1 MSDMFKKSSVNKQ
14 LGLFS
19 TPSNL
24 MCKRESKQYDDEL
37 EWHSQ
42 FFRNV
47 TCNIDEDVFRPL
59 YTERKFGAPT
69 KHIRQLVAMNIL
81 KEGAGCSDEQMFE
94 NCRYNLLWRKALGLL
109 NLEDECP
116 SEASYYLFR
125 GKICE
130 YEQRSERHVNLF
142 EECFKKLT
150 AAQVKAYKVS
160 GRVVRMDS
168 KLISSNIAWY
178 SRYQIIHET
187 LVKSTTEEDV
197 LRVKDQ
203 MIREHLIEFL
213 GEDAEKTVYRTDSE
227 TMGKRIL
234 DLGIVVYSLLQICAD
249 TEKMLLRRVFGE
261 QYDVDKD
268 GNVTLRD
275 KAKISATSV
284 QNPNDPDAAYRSKGG
299 KKVKGYSTN
308 ITETCDEDGKP
319 NLITDVQVKPAAAA
333 NGFVE
338 KAIGNTRE
346 VTVNK
351 VDKLHSDGA
360 YQSPGNRRLAADG
373 ENGFEFVANGI
384 QGKPARFDLNRRE
397 DGTLEVTDKNT
408 AEVLD
413 ATKVKEGKWK
423 IPVTDKN
430 GKKTYRYFD
439 DEAVKRCEVRR
450 QMDSIPWEERKK
462 RNNVE
467 ASIFQYCFHT
477 RNNKTRYRGLIKH
490 TLQAIARCAWINMR
504 RLFLFDVE
512 KALQIA

>member
-1 MSDMFKKSSVNKQ
+1 MFKKSSVNKQ

-47 TCNIDEDVFRPL
+47 TCNIDEEVFRPL

-130 YEQRSERHVNLF
+130 YEQKSEQHVNLF

-213 GEDAEKTVYRTDSE
+213 GEDAEKTVCRTDSE

-299 KKVKGYSTN
+299 KKVKCYSTN

-319 NLITDVQVKPAAAA
+319 NLITDVQVKPANAAD

-346 VTVNK
+346 VIVNK

>member
-1 MSDMFKKSSVNKQ
+1 MFKKSSVNKQ

-19 TPSNL
+19 TPSAL

-47 TCNIDEDVFRPL
+47 TCNIDEEVFRTL
-59 YTERKFGAPT
+59 QRTEFGAPT

-81 KEGAGCSDEQMFE
+81 KEGAGCSDEQMLE
-94 NCRYNLLWRKALGLL
+94 NCRYNLLWRKSLGLFSL
-109 NLEDECP
+109 DDECP
-116 SEASYYLFR
+116 SQASYYLFR

-130 YEQRSERHVNLF
+130 YERTSENHVNLF

-150 AAQVKAYKVS
+150 TAQVKTYKVS

-178 SRYQIIHET
+178 SRYEIIHET

-197 LRVKDQ
+197 MRVNDQ
-203 MIREHLIEFL
+203 MIRQHLIEFL
-213 GEDAEKTVYRTDSE
+213 GEDAEKTVYRIDSE
-227 TMGKRIL
+227 TMGKHL
-234 DLGIVVYSLLQICAD
+234 VALGIVIYNLLQVCSE

-261 QYDVDKD
+261 QYDVDKE

-275 KAKISATSV
+275 KALIPSTSV
-284 QNPNDPDAAYRSKGG
+284 QNPNDPDAAYRSKAG
-299 KKVKGYSTN
+299 KKVKGYSVN
-308 ITETCDEDGKP
+308 ITETCDEEHKP
-319 NLITDVQVKPAAAA
+319 NLITDVQVKGANAAD
-333 NGFVE
+333 NGYVK
-338 KAIGNTRE
+338 KALETTKE
-346 VTVNK
+346 VTGSK
-351 VDKLHSDGA
+351 VDKVHSDGA
-360 YQSPGNRRLAADG
+360 YQSCDNRELAADE

-384 QGKPARFDLNRRE
+384 QGKSTRFDLDKRE
-397 DGTLEVTDKNT
+397 DGTLEVTDKNI
-408 AEVLD
+408 AEVIE
-413 ATKVKEGKWK
+413 AIKVKDGKWK
-423 IPVTDKN
+423 IPVIDKN
-430 GKKTYRYFD
+430 GKNAYLYFD
-439 DEAVKRCEVRR
+439 DEAVKRNEDRR
-450 QMDSIPWEERKK
+450 QMESIPWEERKK

>member
-1 MSDMFKKSSVNKQ
+1 MFKKSSVNKQ

-19 TPSNL
+19 TPSTL

-47 TCNIDEDVFRPL
+47 TCNIDEEVFRPL
-59 YTERKFGAPT
+59 YTDKKFGRPT

-81 KEGAGCSDEQMFE
+81 KEGAGCSDMQLFE
-94 NCRYNLLWRKALGLL
+94 NCRYNLLWRKALGLFT
-109 NLEDECP
+109 LEDECP
-116 SEASYYLFR
+116 CDDAYYKFR
-125 GKICE
+125 GMICE
-130 YEQRSERHVNLF
+130 YEKTSKDHVNLF

-150 AAQVKAYKVS
+150 AAQVKTYKVS

-178 SRYQIIHET
+178 SRYEIIHET
-187 LVKSTTEEDV
+187 LVKSTTDEDIE
-197 LRVKDQ
+197 RVKDQ
-203 MIREHLIEFL
+203 MIRQHLIEFL

-227 TMGKRIL
+227 TMGKRLL
-234 DLGIVVYSLLQICAD
+234 DLGIVIYNLLQTCSD

-261 QYDVDKD
+261 QYEVDKD

-275 KAKISATSV
+275 KAKISSASV
-284 QNPNDPDAAYRSKGG
+284 QNPNDTDAAYRSKGG

-308 ITETCDEDGKP
+308 ITETCDEEGKP
-319 NLITDVQVKPAAAA
+319 SLITDVQVKPANAAD

-338 KAIGNTRE
+338 KALETTNE
-346 VTVNK
+346 VTGSK
-351 VDKLHSDGA
+351 VDKLHADGA
-360 YQSPGNRRLAADG
+360 YQSPDNRRLAADE

-384 QGKPARFDLNRRE
+384 QGKPTRFDLNKRE

-408 AEVLD
+408 AEVME
-413 ATKVKEGKWK
+413 AIKVKDGKWK
-423 IPVTDKN
+423 IPVTNKN
-430 GKKTYRYFD
+430 GKNTYRYFD
-439 DEAVKRCEVRR
+439 DEAVKRNEVRR
-450 QMDSIPWEERKK
+450 QMESIPWEERKK

>member
-1 MSDMFKKSSVNKQ
+1 MFKKSSVNKQ

>member
-1 MSDMFKKSSVNKQ
+1 MFQKSSVNRQ

-19 TPSNL
+19 TPSYL

-47 TCNIDEDVFRPL
+47 TCNIDEEVFRPL

-81 KEGAGCSDEQMFE
+81 KEGAGSSDEQMFE
-94 NCRYNLLWRKALGLL
+94 NCRYNLLWHKALGLL

-125 GKICE
+125 GKIWE
-130 YEQRSERHVNLF
+130 YEQKSEQHVNLF

-150 AAQVKAYKVS
+150 AVQVKACKVS

-187 LVKSTTEEDV
+187 FVKSTTEEDV

-213 GEDAEKTVYRTDSE
+213 GEDAENTVYRTDSE

-234 DLGIVVYSLLQICAD
+234 ELGIVVNSLLQICAD

-275 KAKISATSV
+275 KAKIFATSV

-299 KKVKGYSTN
+299 KKVKGYSAN

-319 NLITDVQVKPAAAA
+319 NLITDVQVKPANAAD
-333 NGFVE
+333 NGFVRRPLE
-338 KAIGNTRE
+338 I
-346 VTVNK
+346 
-351 VDKLHSDGA
+351 
-360 YQSPGNRRLAADG
+360 PGR
-373 ENGFEFVANGI
+373 
-384 QGKPARFDLNRRE
+384 
-397 DGTLEVTDKNT
+397 
-408 AEVLD
+408 
-413 ATKVKEGKWK
+413 
-423 IPVTDKN
+423 
-430 GKKTYRYFD
+430 
-439 DEAVKRCEVRR
+439 
-450 QMDSIPWEERKK
+450 
-462 RNNVE
+462 
-467 ASIFQYCFHT
+467 
-477 RNNKTRYRGLIKH
+477 
-490 TLQAIARCAWINMR
+490 
-504 RLFLFDVE
+504 
-512 KALQIA
+512 

>member
-1 MSDMFKKSSVNKQ
+1 MFKKSSVNKQ

-24 MCKRESKQYDDEL
+24 MCKRESKLYDDEL

-47 TCNIDEDVFRPL
+47 TCNIDEEVFRPL

-130 YEQRSERHVNLF
+130 YEQKSKQHVNLF

-203 MIREHLIEFL
+203 MIRGHLIEFL
-213 GEDAEKTVYRTDSE
+213 GEDAEKTMYRTDSE

-234 DLGIVVYSLLQICAD
+234 DLGIVVYSLLQIYAD

-261 QYDVDKD
+261 QYDVAKD

-275 KAKISATSV
+275 KARISATSV

-319 NLITDVQVKPAAAA
+319 NLITDVQVKPANAAD

-338 KAIGNTRE
+338 KAIGNTRK
-346 VTVNK
+346 VTGNK
-351 VDKLHSDGA
+351 VDKQHSDGA
-360 YQSPGNRRLAADG
+360 YQSPDNRMLAADG

-504 RLFLFDVE
+504 RLFLFDME
-512 KALQIA
+512 KALQMA

>member
-1 MSDMFKKSSVNKQ
+1 MFKKSSTNSQ
-14 LGLFS
+14 LGLFT
-19 TPSNL
+19 TPSSF

-47 TCNIDEDVFRPL
+47 TSQIDEEVFRPL
-59 YTERKFGAPT
+59 YTEKHFGAPT

-81 KEGAGCSDEQMFE
+81 KEGAGCADEQMFE
-94 NCRYNLLWRKALGLL
+94 NCRYNLLWRKALGLF
-109 NLEDECP
+109 NLDDECP
-116 SEASYYLFR
+116 SQAAYYLFR
-125 GKICE
+125 AKICE
-130 YEQRSERHVNLF
+130 YEQTSEKHENLF

-150 AAQVKAYKVS
+150 AAQVKTYKVS

-178 SRYQIIHET
+178 SRYGIIHAT
-187 LVKSTTEEDV
+187 LIKSSTIEDA
-197 LRVKDQ
+197 LKLKDQ
-203 MIREHLIEFL
+203 MIRQHFIDFF

-227 TMGKRIL
+227 TMGKRL
-234 DLGIVVYSLLQICAD
+234 VDLGIVIYNLLSSVSE
-249 TEKMLLRRVFGE
+249 TEMMLLRRVFGE

-275 KAKISATSV
+275 KARISSTSV
-284 QNPNDPDAAYRSKGG
+284 QNPNDTDAAYRSKGG

-308 ITETCDEDGKP
+308 ITETCDEENKP
-319 NLITDVQVKPAAAA
+319 SLITDVQVKPANAAD

-338 KAIGNTRE
+338 KAIENTAE
-346 VTVNK
+346 VTGNK
-351 VDKLHSDGA
+351 VDKLHADGA
-360 YQSPGNRRLAADG
+360 YQSPGNRKFAADE

-384 QGKPARFDLNRRE
+384 QGKPTRFDLNKRE
-397 DGTLEVTDKNT
+397 DGTLEITDKNT

-413 ATKVKEGKWK
+413 AIKVKDGKWK
-423 IPVTDKN
+423 IPVIDKK
-430 GKKTYRYFD
+430 GKNTYRYFD
-439 DEAVKRCEVRR
+439 DNSVERCKVRR
-450 QMDSIPWEERKK
+450 QMESIPFEERKK

-504 RLFLFDVE
+504 RLFLYDVE
-512 KALQIA
+512 MALQKA

>member
-1 MSDMFKKSSVNKQ
+1 
-14 LGLFS
+14 
-19 TPSNL
+19 
-24 MCKRESKQYDDEL
+24 
-37 EWHSQ
+37 
-42 FFRNV
+42 
-47 TCNIDEDVFRPL
+47 
-59 YTERKFGAPT
+59 
-69 KHIRQLVAMNIL
+69 MNIL

-130 YEQRSERHVNLF
+130 YEQKSEQHVNLF

-150 AAQVKAYKVS
+150 AAQVKACKVS

-213 GEDAEKTVYRTDSE
+213 GEDAENTVYRTDSE

-234 DLGIVVYSLLQICAD
+234 ELGIVVNSLLQICAD
-249 TEKMLLRRVFGE
+249 TEKMLLRRVFG
-261 QYDVDKD
+261 VDKD

-275 KAKISATSV
+275 KAKIFATSV

-299 KKVKGYSTN
+299 KKVKGYSAN

-319 NLITDVQVKPAAAA
+319 NLITDVQVKPANAAD
-333 NGFVE
+333 NDFVE

-346 VTVNK
+346 VTSNK

-360 YQSPGNRRLAADG
+360 YQSPDNRRLVANG

-477 RNNKTRYRGLIKH
+477 RNNKTRYRDLIKH
-490 TLQAIARCAWINMR
+490 TLQAIARCAWINMP

>member
-1 MSDMFKKSSVNKQ
+1 MFKKSSVNKQ

-24 MCKRESKQYDDEL
+24 MCKRERKLYDDEL

-47 TCNIDEDVFRPL
+47 TCNIDEEVFRPL
-59 YTERKFGAPT
+59 YTEKKFGAPT

-116 SEASYYLFR
+116 SEASYYIFR

-130 YEQRSERHVNLF
+130 HEQNSELHANLF

-187 LVKSTTEEDV
+187 LVKSTTDEDV
-197 LRVKDQ
+197 LRIKDQ
-203 MIREHLIEFL
+203 MIREHLIGFL

-275 KAKISATSV
+275 KARISATSV

-299 KKVKGYSTN
+299 KEVKGYSTN
-308 ITETCDEDGKP
+308 VTETCDEDGKP
-319 NLITDVQVKPAAAA
+319 SLITDVQVKPANAAD

-338 KAIGNTRE
+338 KAIENTKE
-346 VTVNK
+346 VTGNK

-360 YQSPGNRRLAADG
+360 YQSPENRKLAADE

-384 QGKPARFDLNRRE
+384 QGKPTRYNLNKRE
-397 DGTLEVTDKNT
+397 DGTLEVTDKYT

-413 ATKVKEGKWK
+413 ATKVNDGRWK
-423 IPVTDKN
+423 IPVTDRN

>member
-1 MSDMFKKSSVNKQ
+1 MFKKSSVNKQ

-47 TCNIDEDVFRPL
+47 TCNIDEEVFRPL

-130 YEQRSERHVNLF
+130 YEQKSEQHVNLF

-213 GEDAEKTVYRTDSE
+213 GEDAEKTVCRTDSE

-299 KKVKGYSTN
+299 KKVKCYSTN

-319 NLITDVQVKPAAAA
+319 NLITDVQVKPANVAD

-346 VTVNK
+346 VIVNK